1 MTRQAGINMC
11 RRLKSRYGAAL
22 GTVLFLMLGACSDN
36 ADNRTQGGFSR
47 GSQTVPAVEV
57 VRARMGTLPL
67 EERVTGQVTARNQT
81 EIYPE
86 VSGPISEV
94 HVENGDLVEAG
105 DPLVRLRDSE
115 LRERYQQAVS
125 GLEIAEAQTRQA
137 EASLELAQAQFDR
150 TKSLVDRSLE
160 TSAALDTARSEVSI
174 AEADLD
180 LREAQENQA
189 RSLAEERLLQLQN
202 ATIVAPIDGT
212 VGQRNAEVGQLATT
226 TTRLFVIGDLSE
238 VRVEMLLSE
247 RMLNYVEEGM
257 PVNVFSDSWPDTVI
271 SSTISRIS
279 PFLDINTLRT
289 TAFIETENTRGLLRP
304 GMFVSVDILYGE
316 SEEAVLVPNSALYRH
331 PRTGIEGVYVI
342 SQPDPGAAEMNP
354 DSEPEG
360 VGLIGEAQPVNF
372 VAVEQIANGRMA
384 TAVSGIQEGDWVLTV
399 GQNLLDSGVEE
410 ARPRLL
416 PWDRMMQLQEL
427 QSDDMFEI
435 IDQNRQDLT
444 ESSS

>member
-1 MTRQAGINMC
+1 MNM
-11 RRLKSRYGAAL
+11 RGRLKSRYGAASATIL
-22 GTVLFLMLGACSDN
+22 LLMLGACSDD
-36 ADNRTQGGFSR
+36 ADNAAQGPFS
-47 GSQTVPAVEV
+47 GSGQTAPAVEV

-86 VSGPISEV
+86 VAGPISEV

-160 TSAALDTARSEVSI
+160 TSATLDTARSEVSI

-247 RMLNYVEEGM
+247 RMLNDIQEGM

-271 SSTISRIS
+271 SSTVSRIS

-289 TAFIETENTRGLLRP
+289 TAVIETENSRGLLRP

-342 SQPDPGAAEMNP
+342 SQPDPDAAEMNP

-360 VGLIGEAQPVNF
+360 VGLIGEPQPVNF
-372 VAVEQIANGRMA
+372 VAVDQIASGRMA
-384 TAVSGIQEGDWVLTV
+384 TAVSGVQEGDWVLTV
-399 GQNLLDSGVEE
+399 GQNLLDSGAEE